1 MARLAIVSWAL
12 GKVGGMTVRLG
23 YLGILA
29 GTLLAGMGLAGMV
42 LAGGGAA
49 HAKTRA
55 LVVGVSGY
63 PNLPAEIRL
72 VGPKN
77 DAREVANALVRF
89 GVEPAAVTVL
99 ADGVDNLAE
108 GIFAPGPGT
117 RKAVLDALDRLAETS
132 GAGDLVVFY
141 FSGHGSQQPDL
152 DGDEQGGDD
161 EVFLPYD
168 VGKWDAGGIENA
180 LVDDELNLRVRK
192 ILDKGADFFGIID
205 ACHSATG
212 FRDIAGDDA
221 RARGVDPAVLGVP
234 EGTSGAR
241 AISSSRKAPPFGK
254 GKAAFFYAAQET
266 EEALEKTP
274 KGAADGESYGVFT
287 YTMLQRLNRTPDLTY
302 RTLHQA
308 VVADIKRNTLMTTQT
323 PDLEGDMLDRP
334 VLGLGAATTLRQ
346 WPFWNGTLQAGR
358 LAGIDNG
365 AIVGLYDDPTAGE
378 PLAYG
383 VVEAAGATKSVVA
396 QVAWPCG
403 EPLSADGACPAAVN
417 VAALRPD
424 VFRRARFARLVEPG
438 IDLSVTLSE
447 PIRVDAAD
455 GKDYTAAIAALNAV
469 VASDGLSKRMAL
481 KASGYDV
488 AVSLVDGKLAF
499 SATGGQLDANGP
511 GSSPRLTLP
520 DDPQAAKAVVAGAL
534 DRIARALALQR
545 LGSGDGVQALGLEPL
560 VMVARAKAGA
570 VKGDACSD
578 DPVDYAAPA
587 EMGEAPTLEP
597 CDIISVTMRN
607 RGRKP
612 ADVTVLLVGQ
622 DFSVTTL
629 WPDTGMVNRIHP
641 GEEKR
646 AEIAQVEPNAA
657 TASEEWLVFVAVPG
671 LNKAHVTFDNL
682 EQEGLRAV
690 PGEEVTPEIAAL
702 RDFVAAGLNEMSR
715 AALSRPAAI
724 EEEISVAVRPFTAA
738 KGK

>member
-1 MARLAIVSWAL
+1 L
-12 GKVGGMTVRLG
+12 GEVGGMTVRLG

-29 GTLLAGMGLAGMV
+29 GTLMAGSSL
-42 LAGGGAA
+42 A
-49 HAKTRA
+49 HAETRA

-99 ADGVDNLAE
+99 ADGVENLDK
-108 GIFAPGPGT
+108 GISVPGPGT
-117 RKAVLDALDRLAETS
+117 KQAVLDALDRLAETS
-132 GAGDLVVFY
+132 RAGDLVVFY

-152 DGDEQGGDD
+152 DGDEEGGDD

-180 LVDDELNLRVRK
+180 LVDDELNLRVRR

-212 FRDIAGDDA
+212 FRAIDGDDA
-221 RARGVDPAVLGVP
+221 RARGVDPGVLGVP
-234 EGTSGAR
+234 ENEGDTRAAFSG
-241 AISSSRKAPPFGK
+241 RKAPPTGK
-254 GKAAFFYAAQET
+254 GRAAFFYAAQET

-334 VLGLGAATTLRQ
+334 VLGAGAATTLRQ
-346 WPFWNGTLQAGR
+346 WPFWNGALQAGR
-358 LAGIDNG
+358 LAGVDNG
-365 AIVGLYDDPTAGE
+365 AVVGLYDDPTATE
-378 PLAYG
+378 AVAYG
-383 VVEAAGATKSVVA
+383 VVETAGATKSMVA

-403 EPLSADGACPAAVN
+403 EPLSADGSCPAAVD
-417 VAALRPD
+417 AAT
-424 VFRRARFARLVEPG
+424 FRKARFARLVEPG
-438 IDLSVTLSE
+438 VDLSLTLSE
-447 PIRVDAAD
+447 PVRVDPDDGHDYAA
-455 GKDYTAAIAALNAV
+455 TVAALDAAV
-469 VASDGLSKRMAL
+469 SSEGLSKRVSL
-481 KASGYDV
+481 KAAGYDV
-488 AVSLVDGKLAF
+488 AVALVDGKLAF
-499 SATGGQLDANGP
+499 SATGGQVDASGP

-520 DDPQAAKAVVAGAL
+520 ADRQAAQAVVAGAL
-534 DRIARALALQR
+534 ERIGRALALQR
-545 LGSGDGVQALGLEPL
+545 LGGSEGIQALGLEPE
-560 VMVARAKAGA
+560 VTVARARTEA
-570 VKGDACSD
+570 VEGGACSD
-578 DPVDYAAPA
+578 DRSAYEAPV
-587 EMGEAPTLEP
+587 EMGEAPELQP
-597 CDIISVTMRN
+597 CDIISVTLRN

-629 WPDTGMVNRIHP
+629 WPEQGMVNRVHP

-646 AEIAQVEPNAA
+646 ADIAQIEPHAA
-657 TASEEWLVFVAVPG
+657 TASEERLVFVAVPG

-682 EQEGLRAV
+682 EQEGLRAA
-690 PGEEVTPEIAAL
+690 PGEDEAPELAAL
-702 RDFVAAGLNEMSR
+702 RGFVSVGLNDTTR
-715 AALSRPAAI
+715 AAVSRPAGI
-724 EEEISVAVRPFTAA
+724 EEEMSVAVRPFTAA